1 MPTTAIVEVEM
12 KYVLV
17 ETEGVEGYTK
27 PTIIQKEE
35 WDKMNDNAKAL
46 IGLNVSDLVFMN
58 IQNATTAKDL
68 WDKIG
73 LLDEAR
79 SLNFFFEIML
89 PLTIYKT

>member
-1 MPTTAIVEVEM
+1 M

-17 ETEGVEGYTK
+17 ETEGVEVYTK
-27 PTIIQKEE
+27 PTVIQKEE

-58 IQNATTAKDL
+58 IQNATTAKDI
-68 WDKIG
+68 WDKLG

>member
-1 MPTTAIVEVEM
+1 
-12 KYVLV
+12 
-17 ETEGVEGYTK
+17 
-27 PTIIQKEE
+27 
-35 WDKMNDNAKAL
+35 MNDNAKAL

-68 WDKIG
+68 WDKLG